1 MYLTKVLWRRFQQ
14 CFGRFTMLLVEESSE
29 TALFTQNLS
38 TFSES
43 VISEIQNLWRS
54 SFFSKYLK
62 FHLDFKNVGKTCE
75 RTFCFW
81 ENCIWIGMIKF
92 SLLRTGYFSLAGNV
106 LTSSPKIFHVNKTE
120 LSNSMALAVVNEYHK
135 SAAWWFEQCLGTFT
149 MLLHEGSSQTA
160 LFTHLYD
167 YFYGVRIFENTKSL
181 RVIFFSKTFEI

>member
-1 MYLTKVLWRRFQQ
+1 MLTSSRKIFPFNRRDFFQLNWLGSDQCIWQRCCDANFNSALAGLPCYLSKS
-14 CFGRFTMLLVEESSE
+14 LLKRHF
-29 TALFTQNLS
+29 LHKYLS

-75 RTFCFW
+75 KTFCFW

-120 LSNSMALAVVNEYHK
+120 LIQLNG
-135 SAAWWFEQCLGTFT
+135 LGS
-149 MLLHEGSSQTA
+149 GQWIS
-160 LFTHLYD
+160 
-167 YFYGVRIFENTKSL
+167 
-181 RVIFFSKTFEI
+181 

>member
-1 MYLTKVLWRRFQQ
+1 MCFCADFNNVCARLRCCLSKVRPKQDYLDIYLT
-14 CFGRFTMLLVEESSE
+14 
-29 TALFTQNLS
+29 

-75 RTFCFW
+75 KTFCFW

-120 LSNSMALAVVNEYHK
+120 LIQLNG
-135 SAAWWFEQCLGTFT
+135 LGS
-149 MLLHEGSSQTA
+149 GQWIS
-160 LFTHLYD
+160 
-167 YFYGVRIFENTKSL
+167 
-181 RVIFFSKTFEI
+181 